1 MMKVR
6 WVTDLSGQEEHER
19 SILCM
24 ISWTGTQHPSPP
36 PTCDKITA
44 HIKTFIDYPMNVPGW
59 PSHTQSIERF
69 VKMVTEAAGHV
80 YSHERREW
88 YINGPRGSAGSLCQ
102 VTRASGI

>member
-1 MMKVR
+1 
-6 WVTDLSGQEEHER
+6 
-19 SILCM
+19 
-24 ISWTGTQHPSPP
+24 
-36 PTCDKITA
+36 
-44 HIKTFIDYPMNVPGW
+44 MNVPGW

-102 VTRASGI
+102 GTRASGI